1 LKHKTI
7 SKIRDWQTVSS
18 GAKDRRIQP
27 SACFGDSTVKK
38 MTALFALIAG
48 LVLTTNQSAS
58 AGDFLFFHFE
68 DDYSY
73 SQPTYYAPAPQ
84 RQTYARQHPVQRQ
97 ANFLQPVRE
106 TAGNV
111 AELYMDLSPGA
122 QIAESMGLLNR
133 RFVLGIFR
141 GY

>member
-38 MTALFALIAG
+38 MTASLALVAG

-68 DDYSY
+68 DSHSY
-73 SQPTYYAPAPQ
+73 SQPTYYAPQPTYHYQQPEQ
-84 RQTYARQHPVQRQ
+84 RQTDL
-97 ANFLQPVRE
+97 LQPVRE